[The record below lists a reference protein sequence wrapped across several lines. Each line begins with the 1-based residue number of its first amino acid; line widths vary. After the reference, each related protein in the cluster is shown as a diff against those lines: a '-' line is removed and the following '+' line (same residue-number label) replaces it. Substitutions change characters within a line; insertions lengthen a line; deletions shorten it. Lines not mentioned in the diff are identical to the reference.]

1 MSRVVKSINDAKLS
15 EAAAACPMNCF
26 RKDGNSF
33 VISPDACID
42 CGVCQTVVDE
52 GIIVEDSEAD
62 EAMINF
68 NREKSEKWQP
78 AQ

>member
-1 MSRVVKSINDAKLS
+1 MPRVVKSVSDAKLA
-15 EAAAACPMNCF
+15 EAAETCPMNCF

-33 VISPDACID
+33 VIDQNACID
-42 CGVCQTVVDE
+42 CGVCQTMVDE
-52 GIIVEDSEAD
+52 GVIVEDSDAD
-62 EAMINF
+62 ESTINF